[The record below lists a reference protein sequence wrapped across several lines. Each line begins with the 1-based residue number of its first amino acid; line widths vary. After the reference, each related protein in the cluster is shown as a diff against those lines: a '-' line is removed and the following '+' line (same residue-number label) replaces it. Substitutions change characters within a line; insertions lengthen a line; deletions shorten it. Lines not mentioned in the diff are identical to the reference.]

1 MDNNLKKP
9 FSKRSINIDNIF
21 NPKVTPLEKYIL
33 KGDENSLKEVP
44 KKYINKMASEYNNFS
59 SELIKSR
66 TLYNRLNKEFGFHNI
81 NDDYRSMDVEVV
93 EEDENENDIFQNEI
107 SKEYLFTL
115 YNEGTTT
122 DSENKNTDI
131 FLSENQKK
139 LFKLEDN
146 NKYIYSL
153 KECHPF
159 SMFYSTKYRDLIK
172 NDGILSLPAP
182 RLINSDNWM
191 KEPDLSY
198 ESIFR
203 GMSIED
209 KKGLISVDK
218 NIIKKFDGLLSNI
231 IGQLLRVP
239 FGHHISIP
247 IKSFEPL
254 TVHEKYINLFAFA
267 NKFLIPASSPNFDKY
282 ERFKSCISFVFA
294 GLYIPICHLK
304 PFNPFL
310 GETYQGELPN
320 GAKLYIEQVTHSPLV
335 ARYYIIYKKI
345 YEISGYW
352 NLSVKT
358 MKLGTQIAVCQKGPI
373 YIKFPQINECIIGHY
388 PEIRMIN
395 LISDDRANYY
405 FGNMVFLDIK
415 NNYKAVIKFYQN
427 QKCFHEIVGSVL
439 KYKYDKN
446 FVYDYDKEWDYGN
459 KFKISTKISNQIHN
473 KFEKIDAISGS
484 WVSRL
489 VIGDEVTWDIHSQT
503 PEFIRPVKKC
513 IPSDGRFR
521 EDLIWLYRSFYC
533 SKNEEEKK
541 IYMDIAQKWKIM
553 MEEFNRWE
561 RKRRAEIKNKKNK

>member
-9 FSKRSINIDNIF
+9 FSKRSINIGNIF

-59 SELIKSR
+59 SELIKTR
-66 TLYNRLNKEFGFHNI
+66 TLYKRLNKEFGSHNI

-93 EEDENENDIFQNEI
+93 EEDENEKDIFQNEI

-122 DSENKNTDI
+122 DSENKNTDV

-198 ESIFR
+198 DSIFR

>member
-59 SELIKSR
+59 SELIKTR

-93 EEDENENDIFQNEI
+93 EEDENDIFQNEI

-122 DSENKNTDI
+122 DSENKNTDV

-198 ESIFR
+198 NSIFR

-218 NIIKKFDGLLSNI
+218 NIIKKFDGLLANI

-446 FVYDYDKEWDYGN
+446 FVYNYDKEWDYGN
-459 KFKISTKISNQIHN
+459 KFKISTKISKQIHN
-473 KFEKIDAISGS
+473 QFEKIDAISGS

-561 RKRRAEIKNKKNK
+561 RKRRAEIKNKKIK

>member
-59 SELIKSR
+59 NELIKTR

-93 EEDENENDIFQNEI
+93 EEDENDIFQNEI

-122 DSENKNTDI
+122 DSENKNTDV

-218 NIIKKFDGLLSNI
+218 NIIKKFDGLLANI

-446 FVYDYDKEWDYGN
+446 FVYNYDKEWDYGN
-459 KFKISTKISNQIHN
+459 KFKISTKISKQIHN
-473 KFEKIDAISGS
+473 QFEKIDAISGS

-561 RKRRAEIKNKKNK
+561 RKRRAEIKNKKIK

>member
-59 SELIKSR
+59 SELIKTR

-93 EEDENENDIFQNEI
+93 EEDENDIFQNEI

-122 DSENKNTDI
+122 DSENKNTDV

-218 NIIKKFDGLLSNI
+218 NIIKKFDGLLANI

-446 FVYDYDKEWDYGN
+446 FVYNYDKEWDYGN
-459 KFKISTKISNQIHN
+459 KFKISTKISKQIHN
-473 KFEKIDAISGS
+473 QFEKIDAISGS

-561 RKRRAEIKNKKNK
+561 RKRRAEIKNKKIK